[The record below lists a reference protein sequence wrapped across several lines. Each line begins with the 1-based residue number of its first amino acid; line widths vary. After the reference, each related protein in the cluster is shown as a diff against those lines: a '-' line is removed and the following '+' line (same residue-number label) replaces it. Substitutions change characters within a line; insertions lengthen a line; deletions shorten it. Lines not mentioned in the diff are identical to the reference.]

1 MCAHTDTHRHTHTH
15 TDTHTHTHTQVHT
28 DTHTHT
34 HTQVLVAREQG
45 VSSSL
50 IRRIIRTHYV
60 PGGRKHFGPTTSV
73 GWTCLSRQSGSTPV
87 VKAHGL

>member
-1 MCAHTDTHRHTHTH
+1 MCVCMCVCAH
-15 TDTHTHTHTQVHT
+15 THTHTHTHT
-28 DTHTHT
+28 K
-34 HTQVLVAREQG
+34 VLVAREQG

-60 PGGRKHFGPTTSV
+60 PGGRKRFGPTTSV
-73 GWTCLSRQSGSTPV
+73 GWTCLSRQSGSTPI